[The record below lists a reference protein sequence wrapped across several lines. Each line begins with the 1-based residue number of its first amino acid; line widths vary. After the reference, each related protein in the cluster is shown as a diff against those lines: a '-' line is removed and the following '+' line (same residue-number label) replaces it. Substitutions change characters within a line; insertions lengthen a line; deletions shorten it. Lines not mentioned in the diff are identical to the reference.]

1 MALPLKPKRLVPG
14 AIAHYAPIKNRNLIK
29 WSEDF
34 SNSVWTKNSTT
45 IAQNDTIAP
54 DGTLSAD
61 KMVETAL
68 DTFHTV
74 SSSFSAIDNNNY
86 VLSVYFKTNERIYGR
101 LAIVRKDGTA
111 VRAWFNLQNGTI
123 GTVESGGS
131 AYISSVGNGWYRCS
145 LKINILSGVTTP
157 SLTIS
162 MSINDN
168 VSTYLGDITKSIYIW
183 GAQLELSPSATTY
196 QRTTDLQTLWNQKQ
210 ENMSVTNIVTNGN
223 FASTDG
229 WVGSGCSLSA
239 VNNTLSI
246 IANGTLSYAFAS
258 RVLNISPTNK
268 KIYLKTKIRT
278 TNSLCAY
285 ARIQAVGT
293 TGGLTVTANSITSPI
308 QNVQYNLSGIAILD
322 ATHTGNLEV
331 KVLHSYADAATAL
344 NKVME
349 VQQVLAIDLTSL
361 FGAGNEP
368 QTTQQCDEMFSSWFD
383 GSIRMN
389 LNRYN
394 GMLGSTSAVDVND
407 PTFDGTG
414 LSFGGDDYVNVG
426 SNTALNIVN
435 NDFTLLVICKPTT
448 TNLESL
454 IGKNT
459 FTLNGWG
466 IYQNANK
473 FNVLIRG
480 ASAGK
485 FVSSNSNYI
494 LNNWYIIAG
503 RRMSNVLS
511 LFINGNKQTSEVTI
525 EEIVESSSNNFIIGK
540 PVNSS
545 LYYFNGNICNV
556 LIYNRALTDAE
567 IAQNYYVFRQE
578 CARLGVILP

>member
-1 MALPLKPKRLVPG
+1 MSLPLKPKRLVPG

-34 SNSVWTKNSTT
+34 SNSVWTKGTGVTVESNVG
-45 IAQNDTIAP
+45 IAP
-54 DGTLSAD
+54 NGTLTADKVSYNGSGVMDGTKIYNA
-61 KMVETAL
+61 VIPTAIPSGIKYAVSIWIRSDIPL
-68 DTFHTV
+68 TMRLHPNIPGTV
-74 SSSFSAIDNNNY
+74 TINITTEWKRFSAIGTGNN
-86 VLSVYFKTNERIYGR
+86 V
-101 LAIVRKDGTA
+101 
-111 VRAWFNLQNGTI
+111 
-123 GTVESGGS
+123 
-131 AYISSVGNGWYRCS
+131 AYLIP
-145 LKINILSGVTTP
+145 NILSVVG
-157 SLTIS
+157 
-162 MSINDN
+162 DN
-168 VSTYLGDITKSIYIW
+168 NPFDIYVW
-183 GAQLELSPSATTY
+183 GAQVELSPSATTY
-196 QRTTDLQTLWNQKQ
+196 QRTTDLQTVWNQKQ

-223 FASTDG
+223 FASGTSG
-229 WVGSGCSLSA
+229 WNASGVTISANNNILTVLALSQNGN
-239 VNNTLSI
+239 VNNPLQG
-246 IANGTLSYAFAS
+246 GTVIGRKYYGRAKVKATS
-258 RVLNISPTNK
+258 
-268 KIYLKTKIRT
+268 
-278 TNSLCAY
+278 SLIGF
-285 ARIQAVGT
+285 RVGT
-293 TGGLTVTANSITSPI
+293 STPDYHSGNNQYEILSVIFTAINTNHSANIIDTRSSGWDTFY
-308 QNVQYNLSGIAILD
+308 VQ
-322 ATHTGNLEV
+322 EV
-331 KVLHSYADAATAL
+331 FSV
-344 NKVME
+344 
-349 VQQVLAIDLTSL
+349 DLTSL

-368 QTTQQCDEMFSSWFD
+368 QTTQQCDEMFSWFD

-407 PTFDGTG
+407 PTYDGTG

-459 FTLNGWG
+459 FALNGWG